1 MKFDV
6 VIIGGGLAGLTAGVR
21 LLEAGK
27 TCCAVSA
34 GRSLHE
40 VPFKRFRELGGVLLS
55 GDKVEGGEWDGDR
68 LVSVSTRNLADAALE
83 APVFILSTGK
93 FFSCGLVATPD
104 TIFEPLFG
112 CDVLFE
118 KNRDNWY
125 STDFFKRQPFENFG
139 LRTEDGLAFRGG
151 RRTANLYPAGEILE
165 GEVDIIQSAL
175 DVCGRII

>member
-21 LLEAGK
+21 LLESGR

-40 VPFKRFRELGGVLLS
+40 VPFRRFRELGGVLLS
-55 GDKVEGGEWDGDR
+55 GDKVEGGEWDGDK
-68 LVSVSTRNLADAALE
+68 LLSVRTRNLTETALE

-93 FFSCGLVATPD
+93 FFSCGLVATPN
-104 TIFEPLFG
+104 TIYEPLFG
-112 CDVLFE
+112 CDVVFPE
-118 KNRDNWY
+118 SRDEWY
-125 STDFFKRQPFENFG
+125 SGDFFVRQPFENVG
-139 LRTEDGLAFRGG
+139 LKTENGLVFRGG
-151 RRTANLYPAGEILE
+151 RRTSNLYAAGEILE
-165 GEVDIIQSAL
+165 GEIDIIQTAL

>member
-21 LLEAGK
+21 LLEEGK

-55 GDKVEGGEWDGDR
+55 GDKVESGEWDGNR
-68 LVSVSTRNLADAALE
+68 LLNVRTRNLTETVLE

-93 FFSCGLVATPD
+93 FFSRGLLATPD
-104 TIFEPLFG
+104 RIIEPLFG
-112 CDVLFE
+112 CDVVFL
-118 KNRDNWY
+118 KNRDQWV
-125 STDFFKRQPFENFG
+125 SADFFARQPFENFG
-139 LRTEDGLAFRGG
+139 IKTEKGLVFRGG
-151 RRTANLYPAGEILE
+151 RRTENLFAAGEILE
-165 GEVDIIQSAL
+165 GETDIIQTAL

>member
-6 VIIGGGLAGLTAGVR
+6 VIIGGGLAGLSAGVR

-40 VPFKRFRELGGVLLS
+40 VPSKRFRELGGVFLS
-55 GDKVEGGEWDGDR
+55 GDRVESGEWDGDR
-68 LVSVSTRNLADAALE
+68 LLSVRTRNLTETALE

-93 FFSCGLVATPD
+93 FFSCGLVAVPD
-104 TIFEPLFG
+104 RIFEPVFG
-112 CDVLFE
+112 CDVVYPE
-118 KNRDNWY
+118 NRDLWY
-125 STDFFKRQPFENFG
+125 SVDFFARQPFESFG
-139 LRTEDGLAFRGG
+139 VKTENGLTFRGG
-151 RRTANLYPAGEILE
+151 RRTDNLYAAGEILE
-165 GEVDIIQSAL
+165 GEIDIIQTAL